1 MSMDV
6 KLGAR
11 TFTLEQSWGEYKAF
25 DKACDDIED
34 AVRAATERAA
44 TEEAK
49 TKGEELEA
57 LQVGQLA
64 KCLKKVAG
72 ADFDGNLDALGYN
85 EVFGLLLRLRNPMME
100 LSTRLPFEERTSNV

>member
-6 KLGAR
+6 KLGGR
-11 TFTLEQSWGEYKAF
+11 TFVLEQSWGEYKAY
-25 DKACDDIED
+25 DKACDAFED
-34 AVRAATERAA
+34 EARAATERAA

-49 TKGEELEA
+49 EAGEKLEA

-64 KCLKKVAG
+64 KCLKKVG
-72 ADFDGNLDALGYN
+72 KDDFDGDLDALGYN